1 MTLALGLQF
10 SICSR
15 LHTWPFGA
23 GMDEIRFFFRED
35 WGDDEVGK
43 QSSVGQVGGGEQV
56 FDYQVERSGR
66 RVAQQAVKTGYRS
79 QVWWSSECRS
89 FPGVVH
95 AWEPWSGRHVVVRY
109 DDGDEVGYALDDEQ
123 VEWFDWGGTS
133 GWRAWSC
140 GVIDSH
146 GAPERGGG
154 LSCLVMDPQTLDE
167 AGSVGDRG
175 PEGHLGEGVQQDV
188 GGGGRC
194 EEGGAVENDDGG
206 EERGDLKAWTAQKP
220 LRVWG
225 GAFEDHGG
233 ADVRGQPKQVGVAE
247 RQAEGGRGSKGL
259 SRRRIGGLEHA
270 TVLTGEGAAGICRA
284 ALPADC
290 EAGDPA
296 NMVAAA
302 RRELSS
308 LGRLPEAEGSRGY
321 TWPRGSEL
329 VGPRIRLC
337 YINDSRGAWVGVDSI
352 LPEACEAPVVE
363 GGEGGEHALLT
374 PSALEAYLRGAS
386 SSNTHMVTRQAVD
399 RDLSA
404 EELRVLDRVLL
415 RPEQVVYDR
424 AQAFLGVGEWA
435 DHPIEEGAVQA
446 AFNAGLV
453 GDEGV
458 LLAPPPLREAM
469 FEESVQHAKRLGV
482 AEAATALPAEAA

>member
-1 MTLALGLQF
+1 MGTPPLPEGLAALLE
-10 SICSR
+10 
-15 LHTWPFGA
+15 TPGA
-23 GMDEIRFFFRED
+23 
-35 WGDDEVGK
+35 V
-43 QSSVGQVGGGEQV
+43 SVLSEAV
-56 FDYQVERSGR
+56 VE
-66 RVAQQAVKTGYRS
+66 
-79 QVWWSSECRS
+79 
-89 FPGVVH
+89 
-95 AWEPWSGRHVVVRY
+95 
-109 DDGDEVGYALDDEQ
+109 
-123 VEWFDWGGTS
+123 
-133 GWRAWSC
+133 
-140 GVIDSH
+140 
-146 GAPERGGG
+146 
-154 LSCLVMDPQTLDE
+154 
-167 AGSVGDRG
+167 
-175 PEGHLGEGVQQDV
+175 PEGHGGDAQDV

-233 ADVRGQPKQVGVAE
+233 ADVRGQPKQ
-247 RQAEGGRGSKGL
+247 
-259 SRRRIGGLEHA
+259 
-270 TVLTGEGAAGICRA
+270 
-284 ALPADC
+284 
-290 EAGDPA
+290 
-296 NMVAAA
+296 
-302 RRELSS
+302 
-308 LGRLPEAEGSRGY
+308 
-321 TWPRGSEL
+321 
-329 VGPRIRLC
+329 
-337 YINDSRGAWVGVDSI
+337 DSI